1 MYDVYS
7 CGFDGVIVRPKRA
20 HKQEIHIF
28 ASDFEGPRR
37 ARVRQPNEQRSG
49 PGHFWVT
56 LGSVSVSVGDFGS
69 LDGHFAIIVDSP

>member
-28 ASDFEGPRR
+28 AKDFACRRWREEKQKTNKPPGIGGREG
-37 ARVRQPNEQRSG
+37 
-49 PGHFWVT
+49 
-56 LGSVSVSVGDFGS
+56 VGG
-69 LDGHFAIIVDSP
+69 G